1 MAHSWK
7 KQLRKLAKY
16 IKNLESENKYYK
28 DLISDSD
35 IQNAYKTDFITDAI
49 EEARNSSYWFEC
61 RDNEDYYFSNPTDS
75 RIEVSLTGI
84 EASIMLFCQLWD
96 DRRAMGKNTEVSIA
110 TYQKMRQAMFALNPM
125 AFMKILN

>member
-1 MAHSWK
+1 MSHSWK
-7 KQLRKLAKY
+7 KQFRKLEKY

-28 DLISDSD
+28 ELVSKRD
-35 IQNAYKTDFITDAI
+35 IENSIKMDFITDAI

-61 RDNEDYYFSNPTDS
+61 RDDIHYFSNPTDS